1 MTVADDDD
9 DLERKALANL
19 REIVGIK
26 ESIAEFVAKRQMLEA
41 PVRAWLDAHPG
52 ERLFD
57 GEHGVEAYH
66 ELSQKAGGY
75 DVAAMPR
82 MLVLHLHQANALSVD
97 AAMLKA
103 LEGKSVLP
111 IDAKRYYIPGGE
123 GKSLQVKAVKR

>member
-1 MTVADDDD
+1 MSADDDG

-26 ESIAEFVAKRQMLEA
+26 ASITEFEAERKRLEA

-75 DVAAMPR
+75 DVAAMPAK
-82 MLVLHLHQANALSVD
+82 MVTALHKANALSVD

-123 GKSLQVKAVKR
+123 GKALQVKAIKR